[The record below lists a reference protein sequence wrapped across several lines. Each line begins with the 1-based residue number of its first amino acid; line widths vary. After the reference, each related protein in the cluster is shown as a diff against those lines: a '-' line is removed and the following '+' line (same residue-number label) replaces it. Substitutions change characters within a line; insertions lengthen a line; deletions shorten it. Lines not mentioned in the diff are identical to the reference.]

1 VEYPFWTLV
10 LAGGRGSRLSELTG
24 GMPKQFWSPDGT
36 EAMVERTIT
45 RMDGLVGRDRTVTVL
60 GPGQRHYVDRLRR
73 PELLGHLATQ
83 PADRG
88 TGIAVLWGL
97 SAILAR
103 EPNAIVMMT
112 PADHG
117 VDSESEYRNG
127 IRTAVNAVA
136 AGTHP
141 IVLFGTTPTLPST
154 DYGWIVPATAQET
167 ARESPFHP
175 VLSFAEKPSRHE
187 AARLMASGATWN
199 TMVLVGRGD
208 AIVDLFRPTGGAIV
222 HQAFEAARSPSAFTD
237 LASIFASWP
246 AMDFS
251 REVLSNAANL
261 TTYTWG
267 PSLGWSDLG
276 TAARLRE
283 WQRAHAVQMGLAGTT
298 PDYRPSAADRL
309 LPQEPA
315 GPAVRLLC

>member
-1 VEYPFWTLV
+1 
-10 LAGGRGSRLSELTG
+10 
-24 GMPKQFWSPDGT
+24 
-36 EAMVERTIT
+36 MVERTIT
-45 RMDGLVGRDRTVTVL
+45 RMDGLVPRDRTVTVL
-60 GPGQRHYVDRLRR
+60 GPGQRHYVDRLGQ
-73 PELLGHLATQ
+73 PDLLGHLATQ

-103 EPNAIVMMT
+103 EPNAIVMIT

-117 VDSESEYRNG
+117 VDSESEYRDG
-127 IRTAVNAVA
+127 IRVAMHAVA

-141 IVLFGTTPTLPST
+141 VVLFGTTPTLPST
-154 DYGWIVPATAQET
+154 DYGWIVPAGGGASG
-167 ARESPFHP
+167 ESPFRP

-187 AARLMASGATWN
+187 AVRLMGLGALWN

-208 AIVDLFRPTGGAIV
+208 AIVDLFRASGGTIV
-222 HQAFEAARSPSAFTD
+222 HQALEAARSPAAFTD
-237 LASIFASWP
+237 LASIFAPWP

-251 REVLSNAANL
+251 RDVLAKASNL
-261 TTYTWG
+261 TMYTWG

-283 WQRAHAVQMGLAGTT
+283 WQRGHALQAGLPGTT